1 MMKTILFYFLC
12 SLSILTTVSCSKSEE
27 NKNLQDNL
35 SEETHAH
42 EEPKGEGAIF
52 QEGKGILLSNETQKA
67 IGLELAEVKEETIQ
81 TDLSVTA
88 QIYRTASETSR
99 KHGRERSGFAYA
111 TAMLSPEMT
120 RQITQGQKVIFNLGE
135 KDAPQEGIIW
145 KLDETQLSLLEKIE
159 ILFELPDPKA
169 SLSVGDF
176 IKIKIS
182 STVASR
188 KVLTIPNTAILE
200 AATGTFAFVQN
211 GDHLLRTETK
221 IGTKGQNSSEIIDG
235 LYEGDTLAVKPVEAL
250 YLIELRAVKGGG
262 HCH

>member
-27 NKNLQDNL
+27 NKNPQDYL
-35 SEETHAH
+35 SEETH
-42 EEPKGEGAIF
+42 EEPESEGAIF

-81 TDLSVTA
+81 SDLLVTA

-111 TAMLSPEMT
+111 TAMLSPEMA

-235 LYEGDTLAVKPVEAL
+235 LYEGDTIAVKPVQTL
-250 YLIELRAVKGGG
+250 YLIELRATKGGG
-262 HCH
+262 HSH